1 MKRPQPHQRP
11 NGSSKVDAFVDNPNS
26 PMAWV
31 LNLERAA
38 RACKT
43 PHIRLSRDRVI
54 GMCILLRLFGS
65 LLEQI
70 DAGDHTSAR
79 KTLDG
84 LLEHIE
90 FTKPFT
96 GGA

>member
-1 MKRPQPHQRP
+1 MKRPQPNQRP
-11 NGSSKVDAFVDNPNS
+11 HAGKADELPVNPDD

-38 RACKT
+38 RACRT
-43 PHIRLSRDRVI
+43 PHIRLSRDRVV

-65 LLEQI
+65 LLQQI
-70 DAGDHTSAR
+70 DAGQHEAAR

-84 LLEHIE
+84 LLQQLD
-90 FTKPFT
+90 FTQPKQ